1 MLFRDPFCALSK
13 CTELLTAALLVFCSP
28 ISSKLAASLKRL
40 FFFFFFH
47 LFLMGREKKQDSSG
61 AEPSSKILNR
71 GCQKLMDS
79 CNSSLLKLSLQIM
92 LKVSYSICCHAGTV
106 SKRFSEIYSGPAV
119 SAAEGPARAA
129 LSDSSHPPPPVS
141 HGDRAACFFI
151 SLSTSTQLR
160 AELK

>member
-1 MLFRDPFCALSK
+1 MLFLDPFCALSK

-28 ISSKLAASLKRL
+28 ISPKLAASLKRL
-40 FFFFFFH
+40 GFFFH
-47 LFLMGREKKQDSSG
+47 LFLMGIEKKQHSSG
-61 AEPSSKILNR
+61 AESSSKILNR

-119 SAAEGPARAA
+119 SAAEGPACAA
-129 LSDSSHPPPPVS
+129 LSDSSPPLPSISRRP
-141 HGDRAACFFI
+141 CCLFFLI